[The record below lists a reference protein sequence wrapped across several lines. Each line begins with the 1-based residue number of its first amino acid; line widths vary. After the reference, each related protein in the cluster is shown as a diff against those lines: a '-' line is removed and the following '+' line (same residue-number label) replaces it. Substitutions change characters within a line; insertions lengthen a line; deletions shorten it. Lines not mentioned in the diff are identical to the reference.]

1 MSDSSLV
8 PIEES
13 AVTFQ
18 TLKAISNTE
27 FVPKGLRGRPEA
39 MLAAVLAGR
48 ELGLGP
54 MASLR
59 GIDMIEGS
67 PHLSGETI
75 MALVRRA
82 GHRIRIVH
90 MNPQGATVIG
100 ERLEGGQ
107 VVESG
112 EFSFLEEDA
121 RAAGLLG
128 KNNWKSYAAVMM
140 AWRAITMCGRFM
152 FADLLGGGVKLTYTA
167 DELGGQ
173 GEPEVFDGDI
183 LPEGEELAVL
193 VADADV
199 AAAEQKSLTVT
210 RFHPP
215 VGEKRALLKQ
225 LGAMDDPLAV
235 PTLARV
241 EATKAADREITR
253 ELDEARNEA
262 ERVALEGGIVGA
274 LAAGITIA
282 YPPDP
287 TFTAEVKDE
296 ETVKPASYAELTSLL
311 GTFPEWKGSTAEGL
325 ERNVRRIF
333 QLMQG
338 LGLWEI
344 KRGDNQDP
352 FHAGLVTFG
361 TMGRRDPDKWGVD
374 VTALRGD
381 PLQHFASLGKKQNMQ
396 AFAATTVWWAE
407 TRLEKGKP

>member
-1 MSDSSLV
+1 
-8 PIEES
+8 
-13 AVTFQ
+13 
-18 TLKAISNTE
+18 
-27 FVPKGLRGRPEA
+27 
-39 MLAAVLAGR
+39 LAGR

-100 ERLEGGQ
+100 ERLENGQ
-107 VVESG
+107 VVESC

-173 GEPEVFDGDI
+173 GEPEVFDVDI

-225 LGAMDDPLAV
+225 LRAMDDPLA
-235 PTLARV
+235 PP
-241 EATKAADREITR
+241 EK
-253 ELDEARNEA
+253 
-262 ERVALEGGIVGA
+262 VGVVFDA
-274 LAAGITIA
+274 VDC
-282 YPPDP
+282 PPD
-287 TFTAEVKDE
+287 TFTDAVKEDT
-296 ETVKPASYAELTSLL
+296 TVKPSFTELTSLL

-338 LGLWEI
+338 LGIWET
-344 KRGDNQDP
+344 KQGDNQDP

-374 VTALRGD
+374 VTALKGD